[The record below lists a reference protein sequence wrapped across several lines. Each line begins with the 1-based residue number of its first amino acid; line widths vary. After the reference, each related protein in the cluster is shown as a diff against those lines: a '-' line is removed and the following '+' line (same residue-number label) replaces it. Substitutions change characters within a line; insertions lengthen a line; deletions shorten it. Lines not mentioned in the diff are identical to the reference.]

1 MLKENP
7 EVRQIPGDPPRR
19 WFSDDFFDLIVWFA
33 PDGSI
38 YGFQLCYDREFK
50 PRALTWMKDAGY
62 RHEGIDDG
70 DDPVGGHKSSPI
82 LVQDGIFNRDDI
94 GKRFEAEG
102 AGLPREIL
110 AKVLEKVREYDK
122 PL

>member
-7 EVRQIPGDPPRR
+7 DVRQIPGDPPRR

-38 YGFQLCYDREFK
+38 SGFQLCYDTEFK
-50 PRALTWMKDAGY
+50 PRALTWMKEGGY
-62 RHEGIDDG
+62 RHDGVDDG

-82 LVQDGIFNRDDI
+82 LVQDGAFDREDI
-94 GKRFEAEG
+94 GARFSAESEA
-102 AGLPREIL
+102 LPPEIRE
-110 AKVLEKVREYDK
+110 KVLEKIREYKK